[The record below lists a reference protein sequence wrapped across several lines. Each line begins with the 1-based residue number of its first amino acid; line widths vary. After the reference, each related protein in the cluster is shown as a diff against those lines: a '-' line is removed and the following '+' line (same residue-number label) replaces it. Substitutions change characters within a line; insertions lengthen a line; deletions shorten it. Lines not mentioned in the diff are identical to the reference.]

1 MILNLDVLPL
11 GVSRK
16 QSFREGLREYQYV
29 LLPGFTWLCLTLSY
43 TVNANIYADDALL
56 LKSFEDGNFNTY
68 IREFL
73 YWVPGRNLTIFFQ
86 YIFFGVTSTSI
97 STFGLYHF
105 FAQLL
110 YVCTAGLVGLLTF
123 KLTRSKFLAFIIT
136 SFFLFNP
143 LNIQIINW
151 ALALPQHV
159 IPTLFSI
166 VTVYLLF
173 KPNSQK
179 NEILIM
185 CGLVIMIFTY
195 DQSAALAFFVILY
208 CLIPSKSRFF
218 VINFK
223 SSLLFK
229 IFSFALIF
237 SYFSV
242 SYFGR
247 RTLGYKSTLSENS
260 LDLLQKNLIYR
271 PIHNISQFT
280 EIILGKYAGVAS
292 LFASISLLAIL
303 ILCRRL
309 ILAQLKQQDVNKIK
323 LCLFFFILS
332 FVSFLPAALWY
343 PNLRHFFLPTA
354 LMMIC
359 IGVFINDFNLIRNW
373 RSHLLQN
380 LILVLTFLLVAQLQV
395 KGLSDW
401 QDRDDIR
408 KNFYLEL
415 SEKMKEYPDQS
426 NFFID
431 DSSAPVNDL
440 FYSEWMPSAYRYY
453 NNFSSASQVR
463 IHQLSK
469 LESLQTCTTSNMDGS
484 LFIEITFSPS
494 NENYFSYSLKPLKEI
509 CT

>member
-1 MILNLDVLPL
+1 MILNSDVLPL
-11 GVSRK
+11 GVGRK
-16 QSFREGLREYQYV
+16 QSFREGLREYQYL
-29 LLPGFTWLCLTLSY
+29 LLPGFAWLCLTLSY

-97 STFGLYHF
+97 LTFGIYHF

-110 YVCTAGLVGLLTF
+110 YVCTAGLVGLLIF
-123 KLTRSKFLAFIIT
+123 KLTHSKFLAFIIN

-151 ALALPQHV
+151 ALALPQH
-159 IPTLFSI
+159 IITTLFSL

-173 KPNSQK
+173 KSNSRK

-185 CGLVIMIFTY
+185 CGLLIMIFTY

-208 CLIPSKSRFF
+208 CFIPSDSRFF

-229 IFSFALIF
+229 FFSFALIV
-237 SYFSV
+237 SYLSI

-247 RTLGYKSTLSENS
+247 RALGYKSTLSENS
-260 LDLLQKNLIYR
+260 LELLQKNLIYR
-271 PIHNISQFT
+271 PIRNISQFT
-280 EIILGKYAGVAS
+280 EIILGKYAGIAS
-292 LFASISLLAIL
+292 LFASVSLLAIL
-303 ILCRRL
+303 ILFRRL
-309 ILAQLKQQDVNKIK
+309 ILSQLKQQDANKIK

-354 LMMIC
+354 LMMIS
-359 IGVFINDFNLIRNW
+359 IGVFVNDFKLIRNW
-373 RSHLLQN
+373 RIHLLQN

-395 KGLSDW
+395 KELSDW

-415 SEKMKEYPDQS
+415 SEKIKEYPDQS

-453 NNFSSASQVR
+453 NNYSSASQVR

-469 LESLQTCTTSNMDGS
+469 LESLQTCTTSNIDVS

-494 NENYFSYSLKPLKEI
+494 NENYFSYSSKPLKEI

>member
-1 MILNLDVLPL
+1 
-11 GVSRK
+11 
-16 QSFREGLREYQYV
+16 
-29 LLPGFTWLCLTLSY
+29 
-43 TVNANIYADDALL
+43 
-56 LKSFEDGNFNTY
+56 
-68 IREFL
+68 
-73 YWVPGRNLTIFFQ
+73 
-86 YIFFGVTSTSI
+86 
-97 STFGLYHF
+97 
-105 FAQLL
+105 
-110 YVCTAGLVGLLTF
+110 
-123 KLTRSKFLAFIIT
+123 
-136 SFFLFNP
+136 
-143 LNIQIINW
+143 
-151 ALALPQHV
+151 
-159 IPTLFSI
+159 
-166 VTVYLLF
+166 
-173 KPNSQK
+173 
-179 NEILIM
+179 
-185 CGLVIMIFTY
+185 
-195 DQSAALAFFVILY
+195 
-208 CLIPSKSRFF
+208 
-218 VINFK
+218 
-223 SSLLFK
+223 
-229 IFSFALIF
+229 
-237 SYFSV
+237 
-242 SYFGR
+242 
-247 RTLGYKSTLSENS
+247 
-260 LDLLQKNLIYR
+260 
-271 PIHNISQFT
+271 
-280 EIILGKYAGVAS
+280 LGKYAGVAS
-292 LFASISLLAIL
+292 LFASISLLTIL